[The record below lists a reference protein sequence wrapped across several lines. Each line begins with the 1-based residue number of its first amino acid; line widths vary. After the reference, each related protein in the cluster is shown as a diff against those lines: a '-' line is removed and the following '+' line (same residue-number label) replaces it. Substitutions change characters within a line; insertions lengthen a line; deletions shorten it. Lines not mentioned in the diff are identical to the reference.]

1 MAPTHHL
8 IDVRTPSEFS
18 TGYLTSD
25 LAPTINIEYQHISS
39 LPTVYA
45 SRGIT
50 VAKDDHITLYCR
62 SGRRSNLALQT
73 LKELGYENV
82 RDIGG
87 FEDARKVLDREMV
100 ERQLE
105 EGWREGIGEEKSGE
119 KAGKGEERVKSF
131 GVLVEGLKALE
142 G

>member
-1 MAPTHHL
+1 MPTHHL
-8 IDVRTPSEFS
+8 IDVRSPSEFS
-18 TGYLTSD
+18 TGHLTSD
-25 LAPTINIEYQHISS
+25 LAPTINIEYQQISS
-39 LPTVYA
+39 LPSVYA

-62 SGRRSNLALQT
+62 SGRRSNIALQT

-87 FEDARKVLDREMV
+87 YDDARKVLDREMV

-105 EGWREGIGEEKSGE
+105 EGWREEVGGNVSEGK
-119 KAGKGEERVKSF
+119 GKGEERVKSF
-131 GVLVEGLKALE
+131 GALVEGLRALE